1 MKIAIHQP
9 EHWPYEGFFQKVE
22 LCDCLVILDDIK
34 FKKNK
39 YQLGNTFKARSGEEL
54 TVSLPVEEFSTTKLV
69 RDVKVRPGREWRR
82 KIVSSLFTETDTDFS
97 DVYEQ
102 ESLLAINMQT
112 IMLGMAII
120 GLQRPVR
127 LSSEFGVGG
136 NNSERLAAIVKAV
149 GGSEYIS
156 GPSGKGF
163 ISDVDF
169 HGIKLTYFSPKVEH
183 HYSVLQRLI

>member
-1 MKIAIHQP
+1 M
-9 EHWPYEGFFQKVE
+9 
-22 LCDCLVILDDIK
+22 
-34 FKKNK
+34 
-39 YQLGNTFKARSGEEL
+39 
-54 TVSLPVEEFSTTKLV
+54 
-69 RDVKVRPGREWRR
+69 
-82 KIVSSLFTETDTDFS
+82 
-97 DVYEQ
+97 
-102 ESLLAINMQT
+102 LAINMQT

-163 ISDVDF
+163 ISE
-169 HGIKLTYFSPKVEH
+169 LTYFSPKVEH